1 MTFLGLTLGEWATLF
16 ALVTSMVSGLIFL
29 FRSIIINPLN
39 TTIEGLKGSIDGF
52 RLDLEESK
60 KDRGVLHIRINKLD
74 TRVTVLEEHDK
85 WEGGRK

>member
-1 MTFLGLTLGEWATLF
+1 MTFLGLTIGEWATLI
-16 ALVTSMVSGLIFL
+16 ALITSMFSGLIFL
-29 FRSIIINPLN
+29 FRSIIINPLSAN
-39 TTIEGLKGSIDGF
+39 MKSLENVIDSF

-85 WEGGRK
+85 WEGERR